1 MSSHAP
7 HIVTIALIAACFSLL
22 GVRDAHAQSEA
33 LEGIFDQADGELEG
47 YGGSYILGLSA
58 VYSHRTHFDVDND
71 PNDSPGNTYGVLLE
85 GAVMPFRTLFGAQ
98 SGVEASVG
106 LGFPAL
112 GTFYGGLR
120 GNLGIMITPIPLG
133 PLHLSVAAGA
143 AFGGHRHLYLKPRVL
158 LNFRALAL
166 EASYTWNPPKAS
178 RVWDQGGPPGTHG
191 IGSKKLRGQ
200 LWFQLE
206 EPDGDVAVHAVH
218 LFVEQATLSTPAPE
232 ILVQKQ
238 ILEGTYWS
246 GGLGASF

>member
-1 MSSHAP
+1 MSSYAP
-7 HIVTIALIAACFSLL
+7 HIAIMALLTTCISLL
-22 GVRDAHAQSEA
+22 EVRDAHAQSDA
-33 LEGIFDQADGELEG
+33 LEDVFEQADGEIKG

-58 VYSHRTHFDVDND
+58 VYSHHTHFDEDRAPDD
-71 PNDSPGNTYGVLLE
+71 PPGNTYGVLLE

-98 SGVEASVG
+98 GGVVASVG

-112 GTFYGGLR
+112 GTFYGGVR
-120 GNLGIMITPIPLG
+120 GNLGVMITPVPLG

-143 AFGGHRHLYLKPRVL
+143 AFGGHRHLYLQPRVL
-158 LNFRALAL
+158 LDLRAIAL

-178 RVWDQGGPPGTHG
+178 RVWDQGGPPGAYG
-191 IGSKKLRGQ
+191 VGSTKLRGQ
-200 LWFQLE
+200 LWFRLE

-218 LFVEQATLSTPAPE
+218 LFVEQTTLTTPTPE
-232 ILVQKQ
+232 ILAQKR